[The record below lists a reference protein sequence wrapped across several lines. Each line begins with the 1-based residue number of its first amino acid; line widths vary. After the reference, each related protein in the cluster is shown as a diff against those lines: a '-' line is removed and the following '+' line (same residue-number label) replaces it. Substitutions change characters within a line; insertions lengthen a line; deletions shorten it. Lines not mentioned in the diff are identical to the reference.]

1 MGCGSRF
8 WVSWARVLGRSLV
21 EFGWWVE
28 FGSAFYSL
36 VCWLVDFFF
45 FFPLLLR
52 FLDLEFVEG
61 FSGCVFF
68 FFKVALV
75 DVGLYR

>member
-8 WVSWARVLGRSLV
+8 WVSWTKVLGRSLV
-21 EFGWWVE
+21 EFGWWVK

-45 FFPLLLR
+45 FSS
-52 FLDLEFVEG
+52 FVEVFG
-61 FSGCVFF
+61 FGIC
-68 FFKVALV
+68 
-75 DVGLYR
+75 

>member
-21 EFGWWVE
+21 EFG
-28 FGSAFYSL
+28 SAFYSL
-36 VCWLVDFFF
+36 VCWLVDFFFF

-61 FSGCVFF
+61 FSGCIFF

-75 DVGLYR
+75 DVGFYR

>member
-1 MGCGSRF
+1 MWVLDQRCVGCESRF

-36 VCWLVDFFF
+36 VYWLVDFFF
-45 FFPLLLR
+45 FSS
-52 FLDLEFVEG
+52 FVEVFG
-61 FSGCVFF
+61 FGICWRFFWLCFF
-68 FFKVALV
+68 FF
-75 DVGLYR
+75 